1 MASRRA
7 VIAGGSGFIGRALV
21 RELRSQ
27 GWDVLTLVRRP
38 VKSDSEVQWNPANGD
53 LDPAVVSGV
62 DAVINLAGSSIS
74 RMPWTAAIKA
84 DILESRRAA
93 TTTIVTAVNQAATTP
108 KVLINASAVGFYGDR
123 GDEVLTE
130 SSPRGTGFL
139 ADVTVDWEKWAA
151 GSKARTILVR
161 TGLVL
166 GQGGSLAPLALAT
179 MLFAGGRVGT
189 GKQWWPWIS
198 LRDEVRAIVHLID
211 STVSGPVNLVGPE
224 PATALTITKTLSRI
238 LLRPHLLG
246 IPPFALT
253 LLGDAGAE
261 LLQSSQRIEPTV
273 LVKDGFRFE
282 HATPE
287 AALRWAI
294 SSR

>member
-1 MASRRA
+1 MADRHA

-21 RELRSQ
+21 RELRAQ
-27 GWDVLTLVRRP
+27 GWAVTTLVRRAP
-38 VKSDSEVQWNPANGD
+38 KSDSEVQWDPTSGTLD
-53 LDPAVVSGV
+53 LAVVSGA

-74 RMPWTAAIKA
+74 RMPWTESIKA
-84 DILESRRAA
+84 DIRESRRAA
-93 TTTIVTAVNQAATTP
+93 TTTIVTAINAAAKTP
-108 KVLINASAVGFYGDR
+108 SVLINASAVGFYGDR
-123 GDEVLTE
+123 GDDVLTE
-130 SSPRGTGFL
+130 SSARGTGFL
-139 ADVTVDWEKWAA
+139 ADVTVEWEKWTA
-151 GSKARTILVR
+151 GAKARTVLIR

-166 GQGGSLAPLALAT
+166 GQGGALAPLALAT
-179 MLFAGGRVGT
+179 MMFAGGRVGSGT
-189 GKQWWPWIS
+189 QWWPWIS

-224 PATALTITKTLSRI
+224 PATATTVTKTLARI

-246 IPPFALT
+246 IPSFALK
-253 LLGDAGAE
+253 LLGDAGQE

-273 LVKDGFRFE
+273 LTKDGFQFE

-294 SSR
+294 SNQ